1 MIRIAVC
8 DDDEYM
14 LGKLKCMIDREFA
27 GHTSDYII
35 KCYSSA
41 GLLLDDNSSTA
52 FDIIFL
58 DIDMPETDGFETAEK
73 LRNDFMQCYII
84 FVTSHSNLVYRSF
97 DFQPFHFIPK
107 NPADDLEN
115 MISSVVTRL
124 MEHMKQHRKI
134 ILENYDE
141 TAAIYY
147 HNIIYIESAR
157 HYLKYFIQNRDDPV
171 SVRGSVND
179 AESDFSSYD
188 FIRIHRRYIV
198 NLKYMKSIDKKIGK
212 VYMNF
217 NGKKISLPMSTSYKE
232 SADQKFTVYLRKTL

>member
-1 MIRIAVC
+1 
-8 DDDEYM
+8 
-14 LGKLKCMIDREFA
+14 
-27 GHTSDYII
+27 
-35 KCYSSA
+35 
-41 GLLLDDNSSTA
+41 
-52 FDIIFL
+52 
-58 DIDMPETDGFETAEK
+58 
-73 LRNDFMQCYII
+73 
-84 FVTSHSNLVYRSF
+84 
-97 DFQPFHFIPK
+97 
-107 NPADDLEN
+107 

-198 NLKYMKSIDKKIGK
+198 NLKYLKSIDKKIGK